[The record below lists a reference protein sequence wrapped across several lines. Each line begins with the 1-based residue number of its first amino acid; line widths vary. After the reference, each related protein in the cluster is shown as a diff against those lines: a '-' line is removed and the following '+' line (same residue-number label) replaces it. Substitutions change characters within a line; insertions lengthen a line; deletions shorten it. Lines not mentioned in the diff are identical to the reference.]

1 MITRFNRPLVLI
13 LILILVAC
21 NQVASE
27 PVESPPNVATTAI
40 GPLVSAVSRDKS
52 PGSMLS
58 PLEIAK
64 VQHRSATA
72 TPAASVA
79 PLSSDPVEPP
89 KQIACGLDDPT
100 VLPDLEEGD
109 TGVLTG
115 PAISEGTTLDKKPY
129 LLGQAVSISLTFHM
143 EDSGVRQKW
152 SFQDEDGA
160 ELDSYGNLIDWS
172 PHLLSDGNPALI
184 LDWDCHK
191 NAWLTGGIPSFSYY
205 ARDYAVDERT
215 LDSGMKIVLFSL
227 DTTFYSSDEDL
238 VRNKDVVY
246 GYDKVTGRVVVMD
259 EYEHRALDGVL
270 FSLMQNLEMDVDHVV
285 SSHRTPTAIENP
297 TPTPTPTPAP
307 ATPVVTPHPQAGE
320 EIRPTPAS
328 SVTDK
333 APPVDASP
341 ETTLTLEDC

>member
-1 MITRFNRPLVLI
+1 LITRFNRPLVLI

-109 TGVLTG
+109 TWVLTG

-152 SFQDEDGA
+152 SFQDDDGA

-320 EIRPTPAS
+320 EITPTPAS

-341 ETTLTLEDC
+341 ETTLTLEDF

>member
-1 MITRFNRPLVLI
+1 M
-13 LILILVAC
+13 ILILVAC

-58 PLEIAK
+58 TLEIAK

-79 PLSSDPVEPP
+79 PVLSDPVEPP

-100 VLPDLEEGD
+100 VLPDLKEGD
-109 TGVLTG
+109 SWVLTR
-115 PAISEGTTLDKKPY
+115 PVISEGTTLDKKPH
-129 LLGQAVSISLTFHM
+129 LLGQAVSMSLTFHM

-152 SFQDEDGA
+152 LFQDEYGA
-160 ELDSYGNLIDWS
+160 ELDSYGNSIDWS
-172 PHLLSDGNPALI
+172 PHLSFDGNPALI

-191 NAWLTGGIPSFSYY
+191 NVWLTGRVPSFSYY
-205 ARDYAVDERT
+205 TRDYAVDERA
-215 LDSGMKIVLFSL
+215 LDSGMEIVLFSL

-238 VRNKDVVY
+238 VRNQDVVY
-246 GYDKVTGRVVVMD
+246 GYDKVTGRVVAMD
-259 EYEHRALDGVL
+259 EYEHGAFDGVL
-270 FSLMQNLEMDVDHVV
+270 FSLMRNLEMDVDYVV
-285 SSHRTPTAIENP
+285 SSHRTPIATEN
-297 TPTPTPTPAP
+297 PTPTPTPAP
-307 ATPVVTPHPQAGE
+307 ATPVVTPHPQARE
-320 EIRPTPAS
+320 EIRPTPPS

-333 APPVDASP
+333 PPPVDASR

>member
-1 MITRFNRPLVLI
+1 MDSLFI

-109 TGVLTG
+109 TWVLTG

-191 NAWLTGGIPSFSYY
+191 NVWLTGGIPSFSYY

-320 EIRPTPAS
+320 EITPTPAS

-341 ETTLTLEDC
+341 ETTLTLEDF

>member
-320 EIRPTPAS
+320 EITPTPAS

-341 ETTLTLEDC
+341 ETTLTLEDF

>member
-109 TGVLTG
+109 TWVLTG

-143 EDSGVRQKW
+143 EDSVVRQKW

-320 EIRPTPAS
+320 EITPTPAS

-341 ETTLTLEDC
+341 ETTLTLEDF

>member
-1 MITRFNRPLVLI
+1 M
-13 LILILVAC
+13 
-21 NQVASE
+21 
-27 PVESPPNVATTAI
+27 
-40 GPLVSAVSRDKS
+40 
-52 PGSMLS
+52 
-58 PLEIAK
+58 
-64 VQHRSATA
+64 
-72 TPAASVA
+72 
-79 PLSSDPVEPP
+79 EPP

-109 TGVLTG
+109 TWVLTG

-246 GYDKVTGRVVVMD
+246 GYDKVTGRVVAMD
-259 EYEHRALDGVL
+259 EYEHGAFDGVL
-270 FSLMQNLEMDVDHVV
+270 FSLMRNLEMDVDYVV
-285 SSHRTPTAIENP
+285 SSHRTPIATEN
-297 TPTPTPTPAP
+297 PTPTPTPAP

-341 ETTLTLEDC
+341 ETTLTLEDF